1 MAVLGDVFSA
11 CGAQILDAGYKDI
24 QPAAGH
30 EAAIHNI
37 YFEDNIELYWYDGTN
52 TVFFDSATGKGVYPC
67 YGSHITNG
75 IYIRVKNVGGE
86 AHSIG
91 YDGVYTKVA

>member
-1 MAVLGDVFSA
+1 MISLGNVFSA
-11 CGAQILDAGYKDI
+11 CGAEIANGGYKSI
-24 QPAAGH
+24 QPASGY

-37 YFEDNIELYWYDGTN
+37 YYEDDIELEWYDGIN
-52 TVFFDSATGKGVYPC
+52 VIGFDSVTGKGVYPC
-67 YGSHITNG
+67 YGSHVTNL

-91 YDGVYTKVA
+91 YDGVYTRIA